1 MARKNDHFTTT
12 ADEQLAARPS
22 ALQQFEPPAGVTLR
36 PLEPPAGITLQPL
49 EPPAGVTL
57 QPLDLP
63 GAVADPARQAHGA
76 HRHLTSGN
84 APAAATGDGAPH
96 ET

>member
-1 MARKNDHFTTT
+1 MARKNDDFTTK
-12 ADEQLAARPS
+12 ADEQLDPRRS
-22 ALQQFEPPAGVTLR
+22 ALQQFEPPAGAALQ
-36 PLEPPAGITLQPL
+36 PLAPPAGITLQPL

-63 GAVADPARQAHGA
+63 GAMADPARQAHGT
-76 HRHLTSGN
+76 HRQTTSEN
-84 APAAATGDGAPH
+84 APAAATGDGAPR